1 MGMMKIIAQ
10 VRWKHDKRTDGF
22 DTPLSRGKMGIDRR
36 KPEANTCGWPS
47 TVFALTAFGLGGL
60 RKPKW
65 TSH

>member
-1 MGMMKIIAQ
+1 MMKIIAQ

-22 DTPLSRGKMGIDRR
+22 LTPPSREKKGIDRR
-36 KPEANTCGWPS
+36 KPEAKACGWLL
-47 TVFALTAFGLGGL
+47 TDLALTAFGLRGL